1 MEGSIA
7 PETLWTH
14 GGCQSETKDEARATS
29 NGASVEYGEARAV
42 HSDDDVG
49 WTCLTFTEEV
59 AFHSVR
65 ASQ

>member
-29 NGASVEYGEARAV
+29 NGASVECGEATAI

-49 WTCLTFTEEV
+49 WTFVTLTEAV
-59 AFHSVR
+59 AFHWTQ
-65 ASQ
+65 A